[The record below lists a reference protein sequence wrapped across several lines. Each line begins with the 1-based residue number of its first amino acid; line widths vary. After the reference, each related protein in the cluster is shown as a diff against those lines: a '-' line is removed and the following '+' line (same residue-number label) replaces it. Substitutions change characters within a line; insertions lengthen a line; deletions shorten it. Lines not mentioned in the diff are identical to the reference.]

1 MSEGIM
7 GGEEKNMEQQPIRN
21 INKNRG
27 QHPVFKSF
35 LRVVVWGLLVFLA
48 LYVLEYF
55 WGGIHKGQTKSDYA
69 WESVAHETLSRQY
82 SGMPQMRIA
91 GGGQSPTVCNFWSFE
106 GFWGHCVSLG
116 LNVRDYRAEDMLI
129 VEREVKRLADQ
140 MREPCR
146 LLPTLALPDAENPAR
161 DLGCGGW
168 RKQFKLRIRVNSVTV
183 ADERG
188 SLDRP
193 RRWTTKSTNH
203 LYTTDF
209 VKGEF

>member
-1 MSEGIM
+1 MI
-7 GGEEKNMEQQPIRN
+7 GEEKNMGLQSAGTTRKNNGQQ
-21 INKNRG
+21 
-27 QHPVFKSF
+27 PVFKRF
-35 LRVVVWGLLVFLA
+35 LRGLMWGLLMLLA
-48 LYVLEYF
+48 MYVVEYF

-69 WESVAHETLSRQY
+69 WESIAHETLSRQY

-116 LNVRDYRAEDMLI
+116 LNVRDYRAEDMPI
-129 VEREVKRLADQ
+129 VEREVKRLVDQ

-146 LLPTLALPDAENPAR
+146 LLPTLALPDAENLAR
-161 DLGCGGW
+161 EVGCGGW
-168 RKQFKLRIRVNSVTV
+168 RKKFKLRIRVNSVTV
-183 ADERG
+183 ANERG
-188 SLDRP
+188 PLDRP

-209 VKGEF
+209 VEGQF